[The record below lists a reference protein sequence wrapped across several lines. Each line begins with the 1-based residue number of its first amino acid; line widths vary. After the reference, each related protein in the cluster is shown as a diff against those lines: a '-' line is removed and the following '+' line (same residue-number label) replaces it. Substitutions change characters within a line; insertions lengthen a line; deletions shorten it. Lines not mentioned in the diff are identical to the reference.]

1 MLWTKAI
8 WYAAD
13 DAVCQ
18 SANRLWQTGRSAPNR
33 SAPGWQMN
41 RTANR
46 GTIGGEATDSHGCSQ
61 IISPSIGCKQS
72 SIESEH
78 LCESVFVGGS
88 LKGNLMSFHHKDI
101 TEQIIG
107 ASFEVY
113 NTLGYGF
120 LEKVY
125 KNAMQVEL
133 IKRGLACLTE
143 SPIQVRYKQVVV
155 GEYFADLF
163 VDEKVIVELK
173 VAKEYNSADEAQL
186 LNKLKATGITVGL
199 LINFGKDKV
208 EFKRLAM

>member
-1 MLWTKAI
+1 
-8 WYAAD
+8 
-13 DAVCQ
+13 
-18 SANRLWQTGRSAPNR
+18 
-33 SAPGWQMN
+33 
-41 RTANR
+41 
-46 GTIGGEATDSHGCSQ
+46 
-61 IISPSIGCKQS
+61 
-72 SIESEH
+72 
-78 LCESVFVGGS
+78 
-88 LKGNLMSFHHKDI
+88 MSFHHKEL

-107 ASFEVY
+107 SAFEVH

-125 KNAMQVEL
+125 KNAMQVDL
-133 IKRGLACLTE
+133 IKRGLPCQTE
-143 SPIQVRYKQVVV
+143 SPIKVRYKQVIV

-186 LNKLKATGITVGL
+186 LNELKATGIKVGL